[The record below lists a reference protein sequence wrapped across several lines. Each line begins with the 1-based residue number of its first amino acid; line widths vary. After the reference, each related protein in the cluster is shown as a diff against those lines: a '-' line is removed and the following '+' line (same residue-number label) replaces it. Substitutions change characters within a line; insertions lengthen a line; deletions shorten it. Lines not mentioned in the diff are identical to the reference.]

1 MPPGGPEMPVVWS
14 SYVMVED
21 ADVILAAVPGAG
33 GQVIAPA
40 MDIMSQGRMAMI
52 ADPSG
57 AVVGL
62 WQPMDHQGAE
72 LFNAPGSLTWNEL
85 QTRDLE
91 SAMEFYTSVV
101 RMDLGRGPR
110 RHRLPDGLRPGARG

>member
-1 MPPGGPEMPVVWS
+1 
-14 SYVMVED
+14 MVED
-21 ADVILAAVPGAG
+21 ADAILAAVPGAG

-91 SAMEFYTSVV
+91 PAMAFYSMSSV
-101 RMDLGRGPR
+101 GCGPR
-110 RHRLPDGLRPGARG
+110 DPATPATRWARSRCRMLSRG

>member
-1 MPPGGPEMPVVWS
+1 MP
-14 SYVMVED
+14 
-21 ADVILAAVPGAG
+21 AAG

-91 SAMEFYTSVV
+91 SAMAFYARSS
-101 RMDLGRGPR
+101 DGRGPR
-110 RHRLPDGLRPGARG
+110 DPATPATRWAPSRCPMPSRG